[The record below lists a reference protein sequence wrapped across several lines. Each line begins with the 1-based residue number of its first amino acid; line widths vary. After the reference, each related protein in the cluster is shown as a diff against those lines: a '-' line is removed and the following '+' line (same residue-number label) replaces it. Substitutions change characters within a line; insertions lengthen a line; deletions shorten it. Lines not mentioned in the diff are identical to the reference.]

1 MSVYVVTS
9 TVFTFLLI
17 WRQIRFYIRKQ
28 LVLQYGLKYFH
39 IKPCR
44 LSQRLS
50 RIVCWDR
57 RPFLPQVKLDSFTGF
72 SLMDA
77 VAKTAQ
83 NLTSSEI
90 QCKSLYFV
98 AIMYLQLLFLGKTV
112 SSFLYFLPF
121 INVKAYWALLLLDV
135 VKKGNLSIGFK
146 A

>member
-1 MSVYVVTS
+1 MSYLKWNLINFIWISTGLLLNMTSVYVVTS

-57 RPFLPQVKLDSFTGF
+57 RPFLPQVKLDRFTGI

-83 NLTSSEI
+83 SLTSSEI
-90 QCKSLYFV
+90 QCKSLY
-98 AIMYLQLLFLGKTV
+98 
-112 SSFLYFLPF
+112 
-121 INVKAYWALLLLDV
+121 LLLLCTC
-135 VKKGNLSIGFK
+135 SCCF
-146 A
+146 